1 MNQAYVVIALVV
13 AVLAT
18 GCSHALTQPMP
29 ELKGALGLKISKE
42 TASGWTDMPIGVHRI
57 PETSVYV
64 SGHQGAA
71 GIGALFGPIGL
82 AAAHAAAQSTGEKK
96 AGDPAALRIDIAA
109 EADRVLKEELDRRRE
124 VARFATAGDRADA
137 TLEIVPFIVLTFI
150 GEERVRPWV
159 VLKARL
165 LDLGGDEKWKTRYI
179 TSLGAPRPL
188 TGDTGWTSDGGQ
200 PLRSVIDRSLK
211 RGIDVMLRDA
221 VGALPRGKGRV
232 VKLRGNWVWVKPTM
246 EVSGEILEETAEH
259 LIVKP
264 DVADAIVFAGISI
277 VEPGALTISAF
288 DTAQ

>member
-1 MNQAYVVIALVV
+1 M
-13 AVLAT
+13 T
-18 GCSHALTQPMP
+18 
-29 ELKGALGLKISKE
+29 KE

-232 VKLRGNWVWVKPTM
+232 APRQLGLGEADDGGLLGDEAGRRRRHRLRRHQHRGAGRAHHQRFRHRPITRRSTASGGGLSGLVVPPFPRYRGPCRPAAV
-246 EVSGEILEETAEH
+246 VSVRAW
-259 LIVKP
+259 
-264 DVADAIVFAGISI
+264 F
-277 VEPGALTISAF
+277 
-288 DTAQ
+288 